1 MLSCMSLAEILT
13 TRPSNYV
20 TQWRRKEITFIDDF
34 PVGTGSNAM
43 DSRVLQ
49 YCCGREWYI
58 SSTFQEV
65 SVFTLVLEIFLNCYR
80 DEEMSNY
87 CKNIT
92 RA

>member
-1 MLSCMSLAEILT
+1 MSLAEILT

-20 TQWRRKEITFIDDF
+20 T
-34 PVGTGSNAM
+34 P
-43 DSRVLQ
+43 
-49 YCCGREWYI
+49 
-58 SSTFQEV
+58 

-80 DEEMSNY
+80 DEEMSSY